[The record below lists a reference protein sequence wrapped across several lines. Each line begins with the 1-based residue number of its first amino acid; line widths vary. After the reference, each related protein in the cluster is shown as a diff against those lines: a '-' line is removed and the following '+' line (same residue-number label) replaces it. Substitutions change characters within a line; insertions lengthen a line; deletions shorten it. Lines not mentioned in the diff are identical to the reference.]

1 MPPACRDG
9 NAPVR
14 PLRRVRPAL
23 SWHSD
28 GRTPASGKAR
38 HEASRTPAHPSRG
51 TGARPVP
58 ADAQRDDRDE
68 DRLVLLRGE
77 VTESGPRPE
86 RRLVRAHPGSLP
98 SRVPAADADY
108 AGRTDDDA
116 AAIAVTVRD
125 GKAIAYYC
133 DGRTAESWLKGDVED
148 DGSLRLSGKHG
159 AKLDGKLQDGKR
171 VEGTVTVGGGR
182 HAFSADRA
190 TKPSGLWRATAT
202 VRSAKI
208 DGGWIVLKDGTQ
220 VGILTRDGKPSPAP
234 VIDPETGAVTVDGQ
248 QLTARPATP

>member
-1 MPPACRDG
+1 MKRPGPLLTLLAGLVLGLFLLTLNATTGTKTASSSYEEKSPSPA
-9 NAPVR
+9 
-14 PLRRVRPAL
+14 PAR
-23 SWHSD
+23 STASTTP
-28 GRTPASGKAR
+28 TPA
-38 HEASRTPAHPSRG
+38 PS
-51 TGARPVP
+51 
-58 ADAQRDDRDE
+58 
-68 DRLVLLRGE
+68 
-77 VTESGPRPE
+77 
-86 RRLVRAHPGSLP
+86 P

-133 DGRTAESWLKGDVED
+133 DGRTQESWLKGDVED
-148 DGSLRLSGKHG
+148 DGTLRLTGKHG
-159 AKLDGKLQDGKR
+159 AKLDGTLQDGKR
-171 VEGTVTVGGGR
+171 VEGTVAVGGGQ

-234 VIDPETGAVTVDGQ
+234 RIDPETGAVTVDGQ

>member
-1 MPPACRDG
+1 MKRPGPLLTLLAGLVLGLFLLTLNATTGTKTASSSYEEKSPSPAPARSAASS
-9 NAPVR
+9 AP
-14 PLRRVRPAL
+14 
-23 SWHSD
+23 
-28 GRTPASGKAR
+28 TPA
-38 HEASRTPAHPSRG
+38 PS
-51 TGARPVP
+51 
-58 ADAQRDDRDE
+58 
-68 DRLVLLRGE
+68 
-77 VTESGPRPE
+77 
-86 RRLVRAHPGSLP
+86 P